1 MSDRT
6 AQTELP
12 PPMVFMQLLFGK
24 QLTYSL
30 SGVARL
36 GVADHMDKTG
46 RAVEEL
52 AAKVGAHAPS
62 LSAYSRKP
70 RRAISR

>member
-6 AQTELP
+6 VQTELP

-36 GVADHMDKTG
+36 GVANHMDKT
-46 RAVEEL
+46 AVR
-52 AAKVGAHAPS
+52 
-62 LSAYSRKP
+62 SRSSPP
-70 RRAISR
+70 RRARMSPRSIA